1 LFTVPATLRWVKNI
15 VPILVDPDQFDYLF
29 SYFFV
34 QLEQY
39 NILLELQILTKKYF
53 DVVKVLNR
61 HCGLVFDNQ
70 IIDLLDLKDSKE
82 LKFNQVLPLD
92 ILAKLCIALIHCER
106 SDFALP
112 MISTFL
118 AANVEDFG
126 DIYLDVAEV
135 LMESGQ
141 NEPAIPLLEMVI
153 QSNFLMF

>member
-1 LFTVPATLRWVKNI
+1 ML
-15 VPILVDPDQFDYLF
+15 
-29 SYFFV
+29 
-34 QLEQY
+34 LEQY

-70 IIDLLDLKDSKE
+70 IVDLLDLKDSKE
-82 LKFNQVLPLD
+82 MKFNQVLPLD

-141 NEPAIPLLEMVI
+141 NEPAIPLLEMV
-153 QSNFLMF
+153 